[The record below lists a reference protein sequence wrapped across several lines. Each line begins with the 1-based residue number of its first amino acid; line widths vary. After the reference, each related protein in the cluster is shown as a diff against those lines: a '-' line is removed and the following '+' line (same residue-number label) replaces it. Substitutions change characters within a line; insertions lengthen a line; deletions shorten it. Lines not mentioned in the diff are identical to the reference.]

1 MARFLR
7 AGALFSSALSLLL
20 AASLLNGAAGAA
32 CAQERD
38 ASSAD
43 PQAQQATDPDL
54 QARVEFEV
62 GRTAFDE
69 RHYDE
74 ALAAFERS
82 YALSARPQLLYNIGQ
97 AADRLRRDARALA
110 AFEQFLAEVPETPLR
125 EVTEERIVLLR
136 AAILAR
142 EPNQRDPAPSPPAA
156 RAETSRSLLGP
167 AILLG
172 AGGLLTIG
180 GAVSLIVGVADRDR
194 VEGARAGTTLAELQP
209 AAERA
214 PLLMNGG
221 IVMLGVGLAAASA
234 GLVWLLVPPS
244 SRSEVSVA
252 VVPTTGGVLVTGV
265 F

>member
-1 MARFLR
+1 MPR
-7 AGALFSSALSLLL
+7 SVSASVSFISAHSLLL
-20 AASLLNGAAGAA
+20 AAILLLATCLLLAGTAR
-32 CAQERD
+32 AQERD
-38 ASSAD
+38 A
-43 PQAQQATDPDL
+43 TDPDV

-97 AADRLRRDARALA
+97 AADRLRRDSRALA
-110 AFEQFLAEVPETPLR
+110 AFEQFLAEVPDTPLR
-125 EVTEERIVLLR
+125 EATEERIVLLR
-136 AAILAR
+136 AAISAR
-142 EPNQRDPAPSPPAA
+142 ERSQPDPLPAPQPV
-156 RAETSRSLLGP
+156 RAEEQRSLLGP

-180 GAVSLIVGVADRDR
+180 GTVSLVAGVADRDR
-194 VEGARAGTTLAELQP
+194 VEGASDGTTLAELQS
-209 AAERA
+209 AADRA

-234 GLVWLLVPPS
+234 GLIWLLVPPS
-244 SRSEVSVA
+244 SRSEASVA
-252 VVPTTGGVLVTGV
+252 VAPTAGGVLVTGV

>member
-1 MARFLR
+1 V
-7 AGALFSSALSLLL
+7 SLLL
-20 AASLLNGAAGAA
+20 AASLLFGATGTA
-32 CAQERD
+32 
-38 ASSAD
+38 
-43 PQAQQATDPDL
+43 QAQDDATDPDL

-69 RHYDE
+69 RHYDD

-125 EVTEERIVLLR
+125 VAVEERIVLLR
-136 AAILAR
+136 AALSAR
-142 EPNQRDPAPSPPAA
+142 ERSEPD
-156 RAETSRSLLGP
+156 RALASQPVRTEAERSLLGP

-180 GAVSLIVGVADRDR
+180 GTVSLIAGVADRDR
-194 VEGARAGTTLAELQP
+194 VEGASDGTTLAELQS
-209 AAERA
+209 AADRA

-221 IVMLGVGLAAASA
+221 IVLLAVGLAAASA
-234 GLVWLLVPPS
+234 GLIWLLVPPS
-244 SRSEVSVA
+244 SRSEASVA
-252 VVPTTGGVLVTGV
+252 VAPTAGGVLVTGV